1 VCVYQ
6 GIKDI
11 NIKSISIW
19 ICSNDITTYNLASED
34 TLSRHHEVFKDSIN
48 STFLGLLCKMDS
60 GSATTLLFNH
70 YLRYLRKL
78 SESIYYVVPIMSS
91 LPVIY
96 GMFRQV
102 CDNLIIY
109 NLLHVF

>member
-1 VCVYQ
+1 MY
-6 GIKDI
+6 
-11 NIKSISIW
+11 
-19 ICSNDITTYNLASED
+19 
-34 TLSRHHEVFKDSIN
+34 
-48 STFLGLLCKMDS
+48 LLCKMDS

-70 YLRYLRKL
+70 YLRYLREL
-78 SESIYYVVPIMSS
+78 SDSVCYVVSIMSS

-102 CDNLIIY
+102 SDNLITY